1 MLTEKR
7 SITSEKAT
15 AILEKEEIKI
25 SLEDAALVVDFMYV
39 LALMCYKQSSDQ

>member
-7 SITSEKAT
+7 SITAEKAT
-15 AILEKEEIKI
+15 ALLEKEGIKI

-39 LALMCYKQSSDQ
+39 LALMFYKQSADK